1 MASDEKTE
9 KATPKRREDA
19 RKKGQVVKSNDLNSA
34 FILLSIFGIL
44 KVAGPF
50 CVDCIKKVFL
60 FYLSS
65 FNEKMEPLSVSEVS
79 VVMLDIMIAIVVIL
93 IPIFLTAIIVST
105 VATLLQ
111 TSFLYTTEPLK
122 MNLGKLNPIAGFK
135 RIFSIRAIA
144 ELIKATAKFIV
155 LAVILWR
162 ELKASLA
169 TFASLSG
176 ASVETSMNLAVDTIL
191 SIAFKLGIALAVI
204 GVCDYLYQWWEHEKN
219 IRMTKQ
225 EIKDEYKQIEG
236 DPKIKSKI
244 KQRQTQMS
252 MMRMMN
258 EVLKADVIITNPT
271 HYAIAIKYDE
281 KLAQAPIVLAKGKGY
296 VAQRIKEKAR
306 ENKIEMVENRPLA
319 QALYATVDIGQLIPP
334 EFYAAVAEIL
344 VKVYNL

>member
-19 RKKGQVVKSNDLNSA
+19 RKKGQVVKSNDLSSA
-34 FILLSIFGIL
+34 FILLSVFGVL

-50 CVDCIKKVFL
+50 CVNSIKRVL
-60 FYLSS
+60 EFYLST
-65 FNEKMEPLSVSEVS
+65 FNNYAEPLAVSEVS
-79 VVMLDIMIAIVVIL
+79 TVMLDIMIAIIVIM
-93 IPIFLTAIIVST
+93 IPIFLTVIIVSSLVT
-105 VATLLQ
+105 VLQ

-122 MNLGKLNPIAGFK
+122 MNFGKINPIAGFK
-135 RIFSIRAIA
+135 RIFSIRAVA
-144 ELIKATAKFIV
+144 ELIKAVLKFSV
-155 LAVILWR
+155 LAIILWR
-162 ELKASLA
+162 ELTASLA
-169 TFASLSG
+169 TFASLAG
-176 ASVETSMNLAVDTIL
+176 ASVETSINLSVETIL

-219 IRMTKQ
+219 LRMTKQ

-236 DPKIKSKI
+236 DPKVKGKI

-281 KLAQAPIVLAKGKGY
+281 NVAHAPIVLAKGKGY